1 MKINP
6 GIFWGLFLVII
17 GISIIL
23 RIVLNINI
31 FRILIAAL
39 LILTGIMILFGS
51 RGIFRLRRSNENIFG
66 ERLIHESPKD
76 RAEYNVIFGKTVY
89 DFRDF
94 QFTDNKSVRVRLHT
108 IFGSSHIRINKEQPV
123 EVKIDAAFSGATAPD
138 GNTIVFGT
146 SYYHTPSFIK
156 SEKHFSIEAEVLF
169 GHLQL
174 DAL

>member
-17 GISIIL
+17 GTSIIL
-23 RIVLNINI
+23 RIVFHINI
-31 FRILIAAL
+31 FRILVAAL

-51 RGIFRLRRSNENIFG
+51 RGIFRLGKSNENVFSDRI
-66 ERLIHESPKD
+66 IHETPKD
-76 RAEYNVIFGKTVY
+76 RAEYNVVFGKTVY

-94 QFTDNKSVRVRLHT
+94 QFTENKSVRVRLHT

-123 EVKIDAAFSGATAPD
+123 EVKIDAAFSGATTPD

-146 SYYHTPSFIK
+146 SYYHTPSFMG
-156 SEKHFSIEAEVLF
+156 SEKHFSIEAEVVF